1 MAKTLENVAQR
12 RDLSRQ
18 AWQAKLVADLYITVG
33 TGTCGLAAGAQ
44 DTLAAI
50 EDELGRRNR
59 SALIGQVGCVGM
71 CSYEPMIELQ
81 ATGHGRMSYGQATA
95 ENIPE
100 IFAAYF
106 EDAPLVNGVVVG
118 EVVPDSTVQAG
129 HTLQSLSFVHP
140 KQHIRIPFQ
149 QRQLRV
155 VLSNCGLIDPESI
168 DEYLAMD
175 GYAALEKI
183 IVSMTSEEVIE
194 EMIQS
199 GLRGRGGGGFSTGM
213 KWRLARQTQRWPKY
227 VICNADEGDPGAF
240 MDRSVLEGDPHSLV
254 EGMIV
259 AGYAIGAQTGYIY
272 CRAEYP
278 LAIKRLDIALR
289 QARELNL
296 LGDHILGSDFSFDI
310 IIKEGAGAFVCG
322 EETALMNSI
331 QGERGQPWPRPPYPA
346 VSGLFG
352 QPSNVNNV
360 KSYAYAPR
368 IMRLGAAWFKSLG
381 TEGSPGT
388 AIFALSGMVNR
399 TGLIEV
405 PMGVTLGQ
413 IIYEI
418 GGGISGGRKFKAVQ
432 TGGPLGGCLPEAYLD
447 TPVDFDSLR
456 AAGAVMGSGGMIVA
470 DETTCMVEF
479 AKYFMK
485 FVCDESCGKCPPCRL
500 GSTRML
506 EILERITSGHGELED
521 IDRLRHLAEGMQKGS
536 LCALGQLAPS
546 PVLSALR
553 HFEEEFLTHIKEA
566 RCPAAGCQMLVR
578 SRCVSACPAGVDVP
592 AYLSLI
598 AQGRYAE
605 ALDIHREA
613 NPFALICGR
622 VCPAFCE
629 KRCRRG
635 DIDEPIAIR
644 QAKRFMADKLFEIPW
659 LPPKLAP
666 EKHMRVAVVGAGP
679 CGLTAALRLAQRGYQ
694 VTVFER
700 MSLPGG
706 MMTYGIP
713 AYRLPREALFA
724 EIEHIWRAGVKFLC
738 NMELG
743 TDFTIKSLKAEGY
756 SAVVLALGAHRSRN
770 LGVHGEDMPEVYH
783 AVQMLRDIA
792 GDQAPDLT
800 GMRIAVVG
808 GGDTAMDAARSA
820 WRLGASEVHVVYRR
834 ERADMPATIEE
845 IEGAEEEGVQ
855 FHFLVTPVAI
865 LGDRHVAGVRLQRQR
880 LGDYDSSGRRKPV
893 AIPGTEYD
901 IPCDMVIPAI
911 GQITWVEDESLGM
924 HRKATFDVGKA
935 FELNVPGV
943 FAAGD
948 AVGGPG
954 TVVQSVG
961 HGNLVAQAVDAWLTT
976 GQLKE
981 VYYHPKR
988 HDIAQLFDLEQYA
1001 DARRPGPIMLSPEER
1016 HARAACGEQRFDE
1029 VEMLLDER
1037 SIQEECKRCLRCDL
1051 EWLQRTGEPLP

>member
-1 MAKTLENVAQR
+1 MGEIAERVVLRRAAAKDR
-12 RDLSRQ
+12 
-18 AWQAKLVADLYITVG
+18 WQGKVGAELYVTVG
-33 TGTCGLAAGAQ
+33 MGTCGLAAGAQ
-44 DTLAAI
+44 ETVAAV
-50 EDELGRRNR
+50 EAELERRGMR
-59 SALIGQVGCVGM
+59 ATISPVGCVGM

-81 ATGHGRMSYGQATA
+81 SSDHGRMNYGQAGA
-95 ENIPE
+95 ENVPE

-106 EDAPLVNGVVVG
+106 DGAALTNAVVVG
-118 EVVPDSTVQAG
+118 EVVPDATVAAG

-140 KQHIRIPFQ
+140 KQHTRIPFQ
-149 QRQLRV
+149 EKQLRV
-155 VLSNCGLIDPESI
+155 VLSNCGLIDPETI
-168 DEYLAMD
+168 DDYLAMD
-175 GYAALEKI
+175 GYAALEL
-183 IVSMTSEEVIE
+183 VLASMTPEDVIE
-194 EMIQS
+194 EMVAS
-199 GLRGRGGGGFSTGM
+199 GLRGRGGGGFLTGT
-213 KWRLARQTQRWPKY
+213 KWKLARQTQRWPKY

-254 EGMIV
+254 EGMII

-278 LAIKRLDIALR
+278 LAIRRLQLALA
-289 QARELNL
+289 QARELGL
-296 LGDHILGSDFSFDI
+296 LGEHILGSDFSFDI
-310 IIKEGAGAFVCG
+310 LIKEGAGAFVCG

-331 QGERGQPWPRPPYPA
+331 MGERGQPWPRPPYPA
-346 VSGLFG
+346 VAGLFG

-360 KSYAYAPR
+360 KSYAYASR
-368 IMRLGAAWFKSLG
+368 IIRLGAKWFKSLG

-388 AIFALSGMVNR
+388 AVFALSGMVNR

-413 IIYEI
+413 IIYEV
-418 GGGISGGRKFKAVQ
+418 GGGIPAGRKFKAVQ
-432 TGGPLGGCLPEAYLD
+432 TGGPLGGSLPEAYLD

-456 AAGAVMGSGGMIVA
+456 AAGATMGSGGMIVA

-485 FVCDESCGKCPPCRL
+485 FVCAESCGKCPPCRL

-506 EILERITSGHGELED
+506 EILERITAGKGELAD
-521 IDRLRHLAEGMQKGS
+521 IERIRHLAEGMQKGS

-566 RCPAAGCQMLVR
+566 RCPAASCQMLVR

-592 AYLSLI
+592 AYLALI
-598 AQGRYAE
+598 AQGRYGE
-605 ALDIHREA
+605 ALAVHRDS

-644 QAKRFMADKLFEIPW
+644 QAKRFMADHEFEVPW
-659 LPPKLAP
+659 QPPKLAP
-666 EKHMRVAVVGAGP
+666 EKNLKVAVVGAGP

-700 MSLPGG
+700 MPLPGG

-724 EIEHIWRAGVKFLC
+724 EIGNIWRAGVQFC
-738 NMELG
+738 ANMELG
-743 TDFTIKSLKAEGY
+743 SDFTIKSLKNDGY
-756 SAVVLALGAHRSRN
+756 GAIVLALGAHRSRN
-770 LGVHGEDMPEVYH
+770 LGVHGEDLPGVYH

-792 GDQAPDLT
+792 SGQPPDLA
-800 GMRIAVVG
+800 GRRVVVIG

-820 WRLGASEVHVVYRR
+820 WRLGAGEVHLVYRR
-834 ERADMPATIEE
+834 ERADMPATPEE

-855 FHFLVTPVAI
+855 FHFLLTPAAV
-865 LGDRHVAGVRLQRQR
+865 LGDEHVTGVRLQRQR
-880 LGDYDSSGRRKPV
+880 LGDFDSSGRRRPV
-893 AIPGTEYD
+893 GLPGSEFD
-901 IPCDMVIPAI
+901 MPCDLLIPAI

-924 HRKATFDVGKA
+924 HRRPTFDVGKA

-961 HGNLVAQAVDAWLTT
+961 HGNLVAQAVDAFLTT
-976 GQLKE
+976 GELQE
-981 VYYHPKR
+981 VYARPIR
-988 HDIAQLFDLEQYA
+988 HDIPQLYDLDDYA
-1001 DARRPGPIMLSPEER
+1001 EARRPQPVMLSAEER
-1016 HARAACGEQRFDE
+1016 HQRGRFDE
-1029 VEMLLDER
+1029 VEMVLDEHTIR
-1037 SIQEECKRCLRCDL
+1037 EECKRCLRCDL
-1051 EWLQRTGEPLP
+1051 EWLERIGEPLT

>member
-1 MAKTLENVAQR
+1 MTETGNGFFHA
-12 RDLSRQ
+12 RQ
-18 AWQAKLVADLYITVG
+18 AQARERWQAKRDAGLYVTVG
-33 TGTCGLAAGAQ
+33 MGTCGLAAGAQ
-44 DTLAAI
+44 DTLAAV
-50 EDELGRRNR
+50 EAELAQRGLSASIGR
-59 SALIGQVGCVGM
+59 VGCVGM
-71 CSYEPMIELQ
+71 CAFEPMIELHSS
-81 ATGHGRMSYGQATA
+81 ARGRFNYGQATA

-100 IFAAYF
+100 IFDAYF
-106 EDAPLVNGVVVG
+106 EGAPLRNAVVVG
-118 EVVPDSTVQAG
+118 EVVSDASEASG
-129 HTLQSLSFVHP
+129 GALQSLSFVDPEAHA
-140 KQHIRIPFQ
+140 RIPFQ
-149 QRQLRV
+149 GKQLRV

-168 DEYLAMD
+168 DDYLAMD
-175 GYAALEKI
+175 GYVALERMLA
-183 IVSMTSEEVIE
+183 SMTPEDVIEEVIR
-194 EMIQS
+194 S
-199 GLRGRGGGGFSTGM
+199 GLRGRGGGGFSTGQ
-213 KWRLARQTQRWPKY
+213 KWHLARQTQRWPKY

-240 MDRSVLEGDPHSLV
+240 MDRSTLEGDPHSLI
-254 EGMIV
+254 EGMII
-259 AGYAIGAQTGYIY
+259 AGYAIGAQTGFIY

-278 LAIKRLDIALR
+278 LAIRRLELALA
-289 QARELNL
+289 QARELDL
-296 LGDHILGSDFSFDI
+296 LGENILGSGFSFDI
-310 IIKEGAGAFVCG
+310 LVKEGAGAFVCG

-346 VSGLFG
+346 VSGLWG

-360 KSYAYAPR
+360 KSYAYTPR
-368 IMRLGAAWFKSLG
+368 ILRLGADWFRSLG

-388 AIFALSGMVNR
+388 AVFALSGMVNR

-405 PMGVTLGQ
+405 SMGVTLGE
-413 IIYEI
+413 IIYDV
-418 GGGISGGRKFKAVQ
+418 GGGIPGGRKFKAVQ

-479 AKYFMK
+479 ARYFMQ
-485 FVCDESCGKCPPCRL
+485 FVCDESCGKCPPCRI

-506 EILERITSGHGELED
+506 EILDRITAGKGVLED
-521 IDRLRHLAEGMQKGS
+521 LDELRRLAEGMQRGS

-553 HFEEEFLTHIKEA
+553 HFPDEFLTHIKEA
-566 RCPAAGCQMLVR
+566 RCPAASCQMLVR

-592 AYLSLI
+592 AYLALI

-605 ALDIHREA
+605 ALAVHRDS
-613 NPFALICGR
+613 NPFVMICGR

-644 QAKRFMADKLFEIPW
+644 QAKRFMADQFAEVPW
-659 LPPKLAP
+659 TPPKQAP
-666 EKHMRVAVVGAGP
+666 EKGIKVAVIGAGA

-700 MSLPGG
+700 MPQPGG

-724 EIEHIWRAGVKFLC
+724 EIEHIWRAGVKFRN

-743 TDFTIKSLKAEGY
+743 TDFTIKSLKNDGFRAI
-756 SAVVLALGAHRSRN
+756 VLALGAHRSRE
-770 LGVHGEDMPEVYH
+770 LGVHGEDKEGVYH

-792 GDQAPDLT
+792 SGDLPDLK
-800 GMRIAVVG
+800 GKRVVIVG
-808 GGDTAMDAARSA
+808 GGDTAMDAARSS

-834 ERADMPATIEE
+834 ERSDMPATPEE
-845 IEGAEEEGVQ
+845 IEGAEEEDVQ

-865 LGDRHVAGVRLQRQR
+865 LGSNCVTGVRLQRQGR
-880 LGDYDSSGRRKPV
+880 GDYDSSGRRRPV
-893 AIPGTEYD
+893 PIQGSEFD
-901 IPCDMVIPAI
+901 MPCDILIPAI
-911 GQITWVEDESLGM
+911 GQITWVQDATLGV

-935 FELNVPGV
+935 FEMNVPGV

-954 TVVQSVG
+954 TVVQAVG
-961 HGNLVAQAVDAWLTT
+961 HGNQVAQAVDSWLTT
-976 GQLKE
+976 GELRE
-981 VYYHPKR
+981 VYNYPKR
-988 HDIAQLFDLEQYA
+988 HDIPQLFNLDDYA
-1001 DARRPGPIMLSPEER
+1001 DARRPTAVMLTPAARHER
-1016 HARAACGEQRFDE
+1016 GSGGRFDE
-1029 VEMLLDER
+1029 VEMLLDEHAV
-1037 SIQEECKRCLRCDL
+1037 QEECKRCLRCDL
-1051 EWLQRTGEPLP
+1051 EWLERIGEPLP

>member
-1 MAKTLENVAQR
+1 VDVMSGDVALRRAAAAARWQGKTGSE
-12 RDLSRQ
+12 
-18 AWQAKLVADLYITVG
+18 LYITVG
-33 TGTCGLAAGAQ
+33 MGTCGLAAGAQ
-44 DTLAAI
+44 DTVAAI
-50 EDELGRRNR
+50 EAELARRGLQAVI
-59 SALIGQVGCVGM
+59 SPVGCVGM
-71 CSYEPMIELQ
+71 CSFEPMIELQ
-81 ATGHGRMSYGQATA
+81 SPGHGRMNYGQATA
-95 ENIPE
+95 ENVPE

-106 EDAPLVNGVVVG
+106 DGAPLSQAVVVG
-118 EVVPDSTVQAG
+118 EIVPDATVAAG

-140 KQHIRIPFQ
+140 KEHTRIPFQ
-149 QRQLRV
+149 AKQLRV

-168 DEYLAMD
+168 DDYLAMD
-175 GYAALEKI
+175 GYSALER
-183 IVSMTSEEVIE
+183 VLASMAPENVIE
-194 EMIQS
+194 ELIAA
-199 GLRGRGGGGFSTGM
+199 GLRGRGGGGFLTGM
-213 KWRLARQTQRWPKY
+213 KWKLARQTQRWPKY

-240 MDRSVLEGDPHSLV
+240 MDRSVLEGDPHSV
-254 EGMIV
+254 IEGMII
-259 AGYAIGAQTGYIY
+259 AGYAIGAQTGFIY

-278 LAIKRLDIALR
+278 LAIRHLQLALD
-289 QARELNL
+289 QARELGL
-296 LGDHILGSDFSFDI
+296 LGEHILGTDFSFDI
-310 IIKEGAGAFVCG
+310 VIKEGAGAFVCG

-331 QGERGQPWPRPPYPA
+331 MGQRGQPWPRPPYPA

-360 KSYAYAPR
+360 KSYAYVPR
-368 IMRLGAAWFKSLG
+368 IMRLGASWFKSLG

-388 AIFALSGMVNR
+388 AVFALSGMVNR

-405 PMGVTLGQ
+405 PMGITLGQ
-413 IIYEI
+413 IIYEV
-418 GGGISGGRKFKAVQ
+418 GGGIPAGRKFKAVQ
-432 TGGPLGGCLPEAYLD
+432 TGGPLGGSLPEAYLD

-456 AAGAVMGSGGMIVA
+456 AAGATMGSGGMIVA

-485 FVCDESCGKCPPCRL
+485 FVCAESCGKCPPCRL

-506 EILERITSGHGELED
+506 EILERITAGKGELED
-521 IDRLRHLAEGMQKGS
+521 IERIRHLAEGMQKGS

-546 PVLSALR
+546 PILSALR
-553 HFEEEFLTHIKEA
+553 HFEDEFLTHIKEA
-566 RCPAAGCQMLVR
+566 RCPAASCQMLVR

-592 AYLSLI
+592 AYLALI

-605 ALDIHREA
+605 ALAVHRDA
-613 NPFALICGR
+613 NPFPSICGR

-644 QAKRFMADKLFEIPW
+644 QAKRFMADHEFDVPW
-659 LPPKLAP
+659 HPPKLAP
-666 EKHMRVAVVGAGP
+666 EKNVKVAVVGAGP

-700 MSLPGG
+700 MPQPGG

-724 EIEHIWRAGVKFLC
+724 EIDNIWRAGVQFRF
-738 NMELG
+738 NAELG
-743 TDFTIKSLKAEGY
+743 TDFTIKSLKNEGY
-756 SAVVLALGAHRSRN
+756 QAIVLALGAHRSRN
-770 LGVHGEDMPEVYH
+770 LGVHGEDKPGVYH

-792 GDQAPDLT
+792 SEQPPDMA
-800 GMRIAVVG
+800 GKRVVVVG

-834 ERADMPATIEE
+834 ERGDMPATLDE

-855 FHFLVTPVAI
+855 FHFLLTPVAV
-865 LGDRHVAGVRLQRQR
+865 LGDERAIGVRLQRQR
-880 LGDYDSSGRRKPV
+880 LGDYDSSGRRRPEPV
-893 AIPGTEYD
+893 PGTEFD
-901 IPCDMVIPAI
+901 MPCDLLIPAI
-911 GQITWVEDESLGM
+911 GQITWVEDESLGI
-924 HRKATFDVGKA
+924 HRHASFEVGKA
-935 FELNVPGV
+935 FDLNVPGV

-961 HGNLVAQAVDAWLTT
+961 HGNLVAQAVDAYLTT

-981 VYYHPKR
+981 VYYRPIR
-988 HDIAQLFDLEQYA
+988 HDIPQLYNLDDYA
-1001 DARRPGPIMLSPEER
+1001 EARRPQPLMLSPEER
-1016 HARAACGEQRFDE
+1016 HQRQRFDE
-1029 VEMLLDER
+1029 VEMVLDER
-1037 SIQEECKRCLRCDL
+1037 TVQEECKRCLRCDL
-1051 EWLQRTGEPLP
+1051 EWLERIGEPMP

>member
-1 MAKTLENVAQR
+1 MGDIAERVALRRAAAK
-12 RDLSRQ
+12 DL
-18 AWQAKLVADLYITVG
+18 WQGKVGAELYVTVG
-33 TGTCGLAAGAQ
+33 MGTCGLAAGAQ
-44 DTLAAI
+44 DTVAAVEAELARRGKQAAI
-50 EDELGRRNR
+50 
-59 SALIGQVGCVGM
+59 SPVGCVGM
-71 CSYEPMIELQ
+71 CSYEPMLELQ
-81 ATGHGRMSYGQATA
+81 SSDHGRMNYGQASA
-95 ENIPE
+95 ENVPE

-106 EDAPLVNGVVVG
+106 DGAPLTNAVVVG
-118 EVVPDSTVQAG
+118 EVVPVATIASG

-140 KQHIRIPFQ
+140 KEHTRIPFQ
-149 QRQLRV
+149 EKQLRV

-168 DEYLAMD
+168 DDYLAMD
-175 GYAALEKI
+175 GYSALE
-183 IVSMTSEEVIE
+183 IVLASMSPEDVIN
-194 EMIQS
+194 EMVGS
-199 GLRGRGGGGFSTGM
+199 GLGGRGGGGFSTGT
-213 KWRLARQTQRWPKY
+213 KWKLARQTQRWPKY

-254 EGMIV
+254 EGMII

-278 LAIKRLDIALR
+278 LAIRRLQIALA
-289 QARELNL
+289 QARALGL
-296 LGDHILGSDFSFDI
+296 LGEHILGSDFSFDI
-310 IIKEGAGAFVCG
+310 LIKEGAGAFVCG

-331 QGERGQPWPRPPYPA
+331 MGERGQPWPRPPYPA
-346 VSGLFG
+346 VAGLFG

-368 IMRLGAAWFKSLG
+368 IIRLGAKWFKGLG

-388 AIFALSGMVNR
+388 AVFALTGMVNR

-413 IIYEI
+413 IIYEV
-418 GGGISGGRKFKAVQ
+418 GGGIPGGRKFKAVQ
-432 TGGPLGGCLPEAYLD
+432 TGGPLGGSLPEAYLD

-456 AAGAVMGSGGMIVA
+456 AAGATMGSGGMIVA

-479 AKYFMK
+479 ATYFMK
-485 FVCDESCGKCPPCRL
+485 FICAESCGKCPPCRL

-506 EILERITSGHGELED
+506 EILERITAGKGELAD
-521 IDRLRHLAEGMQKGS
+521 IERIRHLAEGMQKGS

-553 HFEEEFLTHIKEA
+553 HFEDEFLTHIKEA
-566 RCPAAGCQMLVR
+566 RCPAASCQMLVR

-592 AYLSLI
+592 AYLALI

-605 ALDIHREA
+605 ALAVHRDS
-613 NPFALICGR
+613 NPFALVCGR

-644 QAKRFMADKLFEIPW
+644 QAKRFMADHEFEVPW
-659 LPPKLAP
+659 HPPKLAP
-666 EKHMRVAVVGAGP
+666 EKSVKVAVVGAGP

-700 MSLPGG
+700 MPLPGG

-724 EIEHIWRAGVKFLC
+724 EIDNIWRAGVQFRT

-743 TDFTIKSLKAEGY
+743 TDFTIKSLKNEGY
-756 SAVVLALGAHRSRN
+756 QAIILALGAHRSRN
-770 LGVHGEDMPEVYH
+770 LGVHGEDLKGVYH

-792 GDQAPDLT
+792 SAQTPDLA
-800 GMRIAVVG
+800 GKRVVVIG

-820 WRLGASEVHVVYRR
+820 WRLGAREVHLVYRR
-834 ERADMPATIEE
+834 ERADMPATPEE
-845 IEGAEEEGVQ
+845 IEGAEEEGVR
-855 FHFLVTPVAI
+855 FHFLLTPVAV
-865 LGDRHVAGVRLQRQR
+865 LGDEQVVGVRLQRQR
-880 LGDYDSSGRRKPV
+880 LGDFDSSGRRKPV
-893 AIPGTEYD
+893 GVPGSEFD
-901 IPCDMVIPAI
+901 MPCDLLIPAI
-911 GQITWVEDESLGM
+911 GQITWVEDESLGI
-924 HRKATFDVGKA
+924 HRRATFEVGKA
-935 FELNVPGV
+935 FDLNVPGV

-961 HGNLVAQAVDAWLTT
+961 HGNLVAQAVDAYLVT
-976 GQLKE
+976 GELKE
-981 VYYHPKR
+981 VYARPVR
-988 HDIAQLFDLEQYA
+988 HDIPQLYDLDDYA
-1001 DARRPGPIMLSPEER
+1001 DARRPRPVMLSAEER
-1016 HARAACGEQRFDE
+1016 HRRQRFDE
-1029 VEMLLDER
+1029 VEMVMDER
-1037 SIQEECKRCLRCDL
+1037 TIREECKRCLRCDL
-1051 EWLQRTGEPLP
+1051 EWLERIGEPLP

>member
-1 MAKTLENVAQR
+1 MTETGNGLFQA
-12 RDLSRQ
+12 RQ
-18 AWQAKLVADLYITVG
+18 AQARVRWQAKRDADLYVTVG
-33 TGTCGLAAGAQ
+33 MGTCGLAAGAGES
-44 DTLAAI
+44 LAAI
-50 EDELGRRNR
+50 EAELAGRNLT
-59 SALIGQVGCVGM
+59 AVIGRVGCVGM
-71 CSYEPMIELQ
+71 CSHEPMIELQ
-81 ATGHGRMSYGQATA
+81 SSSRGRFNYGQAVA
-95 ENIPE
+95 KNIPE

-106 EDAPLVNGVVVG
+106 DGAPLREAVVVG
-118 EVVPDSTVQAG
+118 EVVPGAAEVSGRAL
-129 HTLQSLSFVHP
+129 HSLSFVDPHA
-140 KQHIRIPFQ
+140 HTRIPFQ
-149 QRQLRV
+149 SKQLRV

-168 DEYLAMD
+168 DDYLALD
-175 GYAALEKI
+175 GYVALEKMLS
-183 IVSMTSEEVIE
+183 SMTPEAVIEEVIR
-194 EMIQS
+194 S
-199 GLRGRGGGGFSTGM
+199 GLRGRGGGGFSTGQ

-240 MDRSVLEGDPHSLV
+240 MDRSTLEGDPHSLI
-254 EGMIV
+254 EGMII

-278 LAIKRLDIALR
+278 LAIRRLELALA
-289 QARELNL
+289 QARELGLVGEN
-296 LGDHILGSDFSFDI
+296 ILGSGFSFEI
-310 IIKEGAGAFVCG
+310 VIKEGAGAFVCG

-331 QGERGQPWPRPPYPA
+331 MGERGQPWPRPPYPA
-346 VSGLFG
+346 VSGLWG

-368 IMRLGAAWFKSLG
+368 ILRLGADWFRGLG

-388 AIFALSGMVNR
+388 AVFALSGMVNR

-405 PMGVTLGQ
+405 PMGVTLGE
-413 IIYEI
+413 IIYDI
-418 GGGISGGRKFKAVQ
+418 GGGIPGGAKFKAVQ

-479 AKYFMK
+479 SKYFMQ
-485 FVCDESCGKCPPCRL
+485 FVCDESCGKCPPCRI

-506 EILERITSGHGELED
+506 EILDRITAGKGVLED
-521 IDRLRHLAEGMQKGS
+521 LDELRRLAEGMQRGS

-553 HFEEEFLTHIKEA
+553 HFPDEFLTHIKEA
-566 RCPAAGCQMLVR
+566 RCPAASCQMLVR

-598 AQGRYAE
+598 AQGRYTE
-605 ALDIHREA
+605 ALAVHRDA

-635 DIDEPIAIR
+635 DIDDPIAIR
-644 QAKRFMADKLFEIPW
+644 QAKRFMADRLFDVPW
-659 LPPKLAP
+659 LPPKTAP
-666 EKHMRVAVVGAGP
+666 DKGIKVAVVGAGP
-679 CGLTAALRLAQRGYQ
+679 CGLTAALRLAQRGYR
-694 VTVFER
+694 VSVFER
-700 MSLPGG
+700 MPRPGG

-724 EIEHIWRAGVKFLC
+724 EIEHIWRAGVEFHP

-743 TDFTIKSLKAEGY
+743 ADLTIKSLQNDGHKAI
-756 SAVVLALGAHRSRN
+756 VLALGAHRSRA
-770 LGVHGEDMPEVYH
+770 LGVKGEDKAGVYH

-792 GDQAPDLT
+792 SGNPPDLK
-800 GMRIAVVG
+800 GRRVVVVG
-808 GGDTAMDAARSA
+808 GGDTAMDAARSS
-820 WRLGASEVHVVYRR
+820 WRLGAAEVHVVYRR
-834 ERADMPATIEE
+834 ERHDMPATHEE
-845 IEGAEEEGVQ
+845 IAGAEEEGVQ

-865 LGDRHVAGVRLQRQR
+865 LGDDHIAGVRLQRQH

-893 AIPGTEYD
+893 PVPGTEYD
-901 IPCDMVIPAI
+901 MACDLLIPAI

-948 AVGGPG
+948 SVSGPG

-961 HGNLVAQAVDAWLTT
+961 HGNLVAQAVDAYLTT
-976 GQLKE
+976 GQLSE
-981 VYYHPKR
+981 VYVKPKR
-988 HDIAQLFDLEQYA
+988 HDIPQLFNLDDYA
-1001 DARRPGPIMLSPEER
+1001 DARRPKAVMLSPEAR
-1016 HARAACGEQRFDE
+1016 HKRTGRFDE

-1037 SIQEECKRCLRCDL
+1037 TVQEECKRCLRCDL
-1051 EWLQRTGEPLP
+1051 EWLERIGEPMP

>member
-1 MAKTLENVAQR
+1 MTETGNGVLQA
-12 RDLSRQ
+12 RQ
-18 AWQAKLVADLYITVG
+18 AQAREHWQAKRDSGLYVTVG
-33 TGTCGLAAGAQ
+33 MGTCGLAAGAGES
-44 DTLAAI
+44 LAAI
-50 EDELGRRNR
+50 EAELARRNL
-59 SALIGQVGCVGM
+59 SAVIGRVGCVGM
-71 CSYEPMIELQ
+71 CAYEPMVELQ
-81 ATGHGRMSYGQATA
+81 SPTRGRYNYGQAVA

-106 EDAPLVNGVVVG
+106 EDVPLRDAVIVG
-118 EVVPDSTVQAG
+118 EVIPAAAEVSGRA
-129 HTLQSLSFVHP
+129 LQSLSFVDPESHT
-140 KQHIRIPFQ
+140 RIPFHGK
-149 QRQLRV
+149 QLRV

-168 DEYLAMD
+168 DDYLALD
-175 GYAALEKI
+175 GYVALEK
-183 IVSMTSEEVIE
+183 VLRSMTPEEVIE
-194 EMIQS
+194 EMIRS
-199 GLRGRGGGGFSTGM
+199 GLRGRGGGGFSTGQ
-213 KWRLARQTQRWPKY
+213 KWRLARQTPRWPKY

-240 MDRSVLEGDPHSLV
+240 MDRSTLEGDPHSLV
-254 EGMIV
+254 EGMII

-278 LAIKRLDIALR
+278 LAIRRLELALA
-289 QARELNL
+289 QARELGL
-296 LGDHILGSDFSFDI
+296 LGENILGSGFTVDI
-310 IIKEGAGAFVCG
+310 LVKEGAGAFVCG

-346 VSGLFG
+346 VSGLWG
-352 QPSNVNNV
+352 QPTNVNNV

-368 IMRLGAAWFKSLG
+368 ILRLGADWFRGLG

-388 AIFALSGMVNR
+388 AVFALSGMVNR

-405 PMGVTLGQ
+405 PMGVTLGE
-413 IIYEI
+413 IIYDI
-418 GGGISGGRKFKAVQ
+418 GGGIPAGRKFKAVQ

-479 AKYFMK
+479 ARYFMQ
-485 FVCDESCGKCPPCRL
+485 FVCDESCGKCPPCRI

-506 EILERITSGHGELED
+506 EILDRIASGQGELED
-521 IDRLRHLAEGMQKGS
+521 LDRIRELAEGMQKGS

-553 HFEEEFLTHIKEA
+553 HFEDEFLAHIKEA
-566 RCPAAGCQMLVR
+566 RCPAASCQMLVR

-605 ALDIHREA
+605 ALSVHRDA
-613 NPFALICGR
+613 NPFALVCGR

-644 QAKRFMADKLFEIPW
+644 QAKRFMADQLFDVPW
-659 LPPKLAP
+659 LPPKMAP
-666 EKHMRVAVVGAGP
+666 QKNIKVAVVGAGP
-679 CGLTAALRLAQRGYQ
+679 CGLTAALRLVQRGYE

-700 MSLPGG
+700 MPLPGG

-724 EIEHIWRAGVKFLC
+724 EIEHIWRAGVKFRG
-738 NMELG
+738 NAELG
-743 TDFTIKSLKAEGY
+743 TDFTVKTLKAEGY
-756 SAVVLALGAHRSRN
+756 QAIVLALGAHRSRS
-770 LGVHGEDMPEVYH
+770 LGVHGEDKEGVYH

-792 GDQAPDLT
+792 SGQPPNL
-800 GMRIAVVG
+800 GGRRVIVVG
-808 GGDTAMDAARSA
+808 GGDTAMDAARSS
-820 WRLGASEVHVVYRR
+820 WRLGASEVHVIYRR
-834 ERADMPATIEE
+834 ERAEMPATPEE
-845 IEGAEEEGVQ
+845 IAAAEEEGVQ
-855 FHFLVTPVAI
+855 FHFLVNPTAV
-865 LGDRHVAGVRLQRQR
+865 LGGDHVAGLRLQRQR
-880 LGDYDSSGRRKPV
+880 LGEYDSSGRRKPV
-893 AIPGTEYD
+893 PIPGTEFNVL
-901 IPCDMVIPAI
+901 CDLLIPAI

-935 FELNVPGV
+935 FEMNVPGV

-948 AVGGPG
+948 AVRGPG

-961 HGNLVAQAVDAWLTT
+961 HGNLVAKAVDAYLTT
-976 GQLKE
+976 GQLSE
-981 VYYHPKR
+981 VYVKPLR
-988 HDIAQLFDLEQYA
+988 HDIPQLFNLDDYA
-1001 DARRPGPIMLSPEER
+1001 HAHRPIPSMLSPEER
-1016 HARAACGEQRFDE
+1016 QARIQRFDE
-1029 VEMLLDER
+1029 VEILLDE
-1037 SIQEECKRCLRCDL
+1037 SVVQEECKRCLRCDL
-1051 EWLQRTGEPLP
+1051 EWLERIGEPMP

>member
-1 MAKTLENVAQR
+1 MGEIAERVALRRAAAK
-12 RDLSRQ
+12 DLWRGKVG
-18 AWQAKLVADLYITVG
+18 AELYVTVG
-33 TGTCGLAAGAQ
+33 MGTCGLAAGAQ
-44 DTLAAI
+44 ETVAAVESELARRGKQAAI
-50 EDELGRRNR
+50 
-59 SALIGQVGCVGM
+59 SPVGCVGM
-71 CSYEPMIELQ
+71 CSYEPMLELQ
-81 ATGHGRMSYGQATA
+81 SADHGRMNYGQATA
-95 ENIPE
+95 ENVLE

-106 EDAPLVNGVVVG
+106 DGAPLTNAVVVG
-118 EVVPDSTVQAG
+118 EVVPDAIIASG

-140 KQHIRIPFQ
+140 KEHTRIPFQ
-149 QRQLRV
+149 EKQLRV

-168 DEYLAMD
+168 DDYLAMD
-175 GYAALEKI
+175 GYSALE
-183 IVSMTSEEVIE
+183 IVLASMSPEDVINEVVG
-194 EMIQS
+194 S
-199 GLRGRGGGGFSTGM
+199 GLRGRGGGGFSTGT
-213 KWRLARQTQRWPKY
+213 KWKLARQTQRWPKY

-278 LAIKRLDIALR
+278 LAIRRLQIALT
-289 QARELNL
+289 QARALGL
-296 LGDHILGSDFSFDI
+296 LGEHILGSDFSFDI
-310 IIKEGAGAFVCG
+310 LIKEGAGAFVCG

-331 QGERGQPWPRPPYPA
+331 MGERGQPWPRPPYPA
-346 VSGLFG
+346 VAGLFG

-360 KSYAYAPR
+360 KSYAYTPR
-368 IMRLGAAWFKSLG
+368 IIRLGAKWFKGLG

-388 AIFALSGMVNR
+388 AVFALSGMVNR

-413 IIYEI
+413 IIYEV
-418 GGGISGGRKFKAVQ
+418 GGGIPEGRKFKAVQ
-432 TGGPLGGCLPEAYLD
+432 TGGPLGGSLPEAYLD

-456 AAGAVMGSGGMIVA
+456 AAGATMGSGGMIVA

-479 AKYFMK
+479 ATYFMK
-485 FVCDESCGKCPPCRL
+485 FVCAESCGKCPPCRL

-506 EILERITSGHGELED
+506 EILERITAGKGELAD
-521 IDRLRHLAEGMQKGS
+521 IERIRHLAEGMQKGS

-553 HFEEEFLTHIKEA
+553 HFEDEFLTHIKEA
-566 RCPAAGCQMLVR
+566 RCPAASCQMLVR

-592 AYLSLI
+592 AYLALI

-605 ALDIHREA
+605 ALSVHRDS

-644 QAKRFMADKLFEIPW
+644 QAKRFMADHEFEAPW
-659 LPPKLAP
+659 HPPKLAP
-666 EKHMRVAVVGAGP
+666 EKNVKVAVIGAGP

-700 MSLPGG
+700 MPLPGG

-724 EIEHIWRAGVKFLC
+724 EIDNIWRAGVQFRT
-738 NMELG
+738 NVELG
-743 TDFTIKSLKAEGY
+743 ADFTIKSLKNEGY
-756 SAVVLALGAHRSRN
+756 RAIILALGAHRSRN
-770 LGVHGEDMPEVYH
+770 LGVHGEDLKGVYH

-792 GDQAPDLT
+792 SEQPPDLA
-800 GMRIAVVG
+800 GKRVVVIG

-820 WRLGASEVHVVYRR
+820 WRLGAREVHLVYRR
-834 ERADMPATIEE
+834 ERADMPATPEE
-845 IEGAEEEGVQ
+845 IEGAAEEGVQ
-855 FHFLVTPVAI
+855 FHFLLTPAAV
-865 LGDRHVAGVRLQRQR
+865 LGDEHVVGVRLQRQR
-880 LGDYDSSGRRKPV
+880 LGDFDSSGRRKPV
-893 AIPGTEYD
+893 GVPGSEFD
-901 IPCDMVIPAI
+901 MPCDLLIPAI
-911 GQITWVEDESLGM
+911 GQITWVEDESLGI
-924 HRKATFDVGKA
+924 HRRATFEVGKA
-935 FELNVPGV
+935 FDLNVPGV

-961 HGNLVAQAVDAWLTT
+961 HGNLVAQAVDAYLAT
-976 GQLKE
+976 GEIQE
-981 VYYHPKR
+981 VYARPVR
-988 HDIAQLFDLEQYA
+988 HDIPQLYDLDDYA
-1001 DARRPGPIMLSPEER
+1001 DARRPRPVMLSPEER
-1016 HARAACGEQRFDE
+1016 HRRQRFDE
-1029 VEMLLDER
+1029 VEMVLDER
-1037 SIQEECKRCLRCDL
+1037 TIREECKRCLRCDL
-1051 EWLQRTGEPLP
+1051 EWLERIGEPLP